1 MRVQKTVG
9 GVTHTY
15 TYLGDRLVCEEWGSC
30 YIYYIYDETG
40 RPYGLIYCDGTNTD
54 NYYFLRNLQG
64 DVLELMEMNGET
76 VAFYEYDPWGK
87 VLSVKDASGNAITS
101 ATHIANVNPI
111 RYRGYYYD
119 TESGFYYLRSRYY
132 DPEVCR
138 FINPDSY
145 LSTGQGVLGCNMFA
159 YCSNDPVNYADHT
172 GCIAANV
179 VGALVG
185 GIIGVVGGAFLGN
198 WLADRIGLKGW
209 ERWVF
214 VGGVS
219 ILIGATATAIGYLVG
234 PYIAKAWTFFKGQLA
249 NLLKSSFKSVAKLS
263 SNDLTHIMKSKH
275 LWHKVLKNVTE
286 KGVEE
291 LIKEAVKKG
300 IWDLAENG
308 VATITYKYA
317 GQTII
322 VTGKIVE
329 GVFRV
334 GTSYVK

>member
-138 FINPDSY
+138 FISADDWLEVGLYNLFVYCGNNPTNCIDPLGTSFW
-145 LSTGQGVLGCNMFA
+145 SVLKQVGKTF
-159 YCSNDPVNYADHT
+159 VK
-172 GCIAANV
+172 AA
-179 VGALVG
+179 
-185 GIIGVVGGAFLGN
+185 IIVGGA
-198 WLADRIGLKGW
+198 ASIGITIGAAITGTIGSGGI
-209 ERWVF
+209 
-214 VGGVS
+214 GGVVA
-219 ILIGATATAIGYLVG
+219 IPAAIAITAEI
-234 PYIAKAWTFFKGQLA
+234 
-249 NLLKSSFKSVAKLS
+249 
-263 SNDLTHIMKSKH
+263 
-275 LWHKVLKNVTE
+275 VTE
-286 KGVEE
+286 VTIAVATVGAASIITGEIGEEIEQSSPTPKGKSFRGGSKKQRDKWYGYNDKGFQKWFERVGKKRFNYNFDIESREEAEE
-291 LIKEAVKKG
+291 L
-300 IWDLAENG
+300 
-308 VATITYKYA
+308 YKLWLEL
-317 GQTII
+317 
-322 VTGKIVE
+322 GKP
-329 GVFRV
+329 FPD
-334 GTSYVK
+334 